1 MELKKILIDTIV
13 HPKKEVVA
21 TCSVCRVELKREEWD
36 TLGCH
41 QRKKKEME
49 KTIAKC
55 PFCGAVFKETKSLIW
70 EKKTVL
76 RGRRKE
82 VDYIAKAK
90 NGDFLIWKWG
100 GGYGYRYRKYG
111 VENPDGI
118 FWKRTKDEAMKAC
131 QQHPEWK
138 I

>member
-49 KTIAKC
+49 KTIVKC
-55 PFCGAVFKETKSLIW
+55 PFCGAVFKEENKKANIKWERTKD
-70 EKKTVL
+70 
-76 RGRRKE
+76 G
-82 VDYIAKAK
+82 DYIAKAK
-90 NGDFLIWKWG
+90 NGDFLVWKY
-100 GGYGYRYRKYG
+100 GYGYKCRYRAYG
-111 VENPDGI
+111 AVYADGI